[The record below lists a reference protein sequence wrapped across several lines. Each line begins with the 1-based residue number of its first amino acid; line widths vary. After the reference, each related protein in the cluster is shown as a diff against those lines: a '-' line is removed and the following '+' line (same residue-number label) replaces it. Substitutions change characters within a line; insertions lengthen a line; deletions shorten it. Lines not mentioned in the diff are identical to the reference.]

1 MKQPFY
7 IANNRP
13 LTHILFWIA
22 YLLVYTGVHA
32 DGEDF
37 FLTYFQIELQKL
49 PPAILVAYVNMYLLF
64 PLFFIQRKYVAYS
77 LWAVVLLFVASVVG
91 RALIERVIEPLF
103 YADTTVVEEVF
114 IGYLLLKS
122 MLWFLSPILL
132 FTLVL
137 KVFRQ
142 WVDQE
147 QYNQEM
153 AKEKLATELNFLK
166 AQVQPHFLFNTLNN
180 LYALTL
186 QASPVA
192 PRVVLKLS
200 ELMSYML
207 YDSQSDTLLLSKEI
221 SHIQNYIELEKLRY
235 TSRLDLSLNVSGNIH
250 DKRIA
255 PLLLIPFVEN
265 AFKHGVSNETNQI
278 WVTIDIKVKDN
289 WLSVKVE
296 NSHTGDEL
304 VSSLSNNHNGL
315 GLQNIARRLKLLY
328 PNDHELVIKKET
340 DRYLVD
346 LKIKIS

>member
-49 PPAILVAYVNMYLLF
+49 PPAILVAYINMYLLF

-77 LWAVVLLFVASVVG
+77 LWAVVLLFIASVVG

-103 YADTTVVEEVF
+103 YADTTVVEEIF

-235 TSRLDLSLNVSGNIH
+235 TSRLDLSLNVSGDIH

-296 NSHTGDEL
+296 NSHTGDEV

>member
-137 KVFRQ
+137 NVFRQ

-235 TSRLDLSLNVSGNIH
+235 TSRLDLSLNVSGDIH

>member
-49 PPAILVAYVNMYLLF
+49 PPAILVAYVNMYVLF

-77 LWAVVLLFVASVVG
+77 LWAIVLLFIASVVG

-235 TSRLDLSLNVSGNIH
+235 TSRLDLSLNVSGDIH

-328 PNDHELVIKKET
+328 PNDHELAIKKET

-346 LKIKIS
+346 LKIKMS